1 MCGINGEYRFDNQ
14 HPDLS
19 SLQAINL
26 KQRMRGPDSHG
37 IFCQGNVAL
46 GHTRLMIMDL
56 SAVSQQPMTDNALGL
71 SLVFNGAIYN
81 YRELRAELQLQGYRF
96 HSDADTEV
104 ILKAFHAW
112 GADCL
117 QRFNGMFALAIWNRE
132 DNRLFIARD
141 RLGIK
146 PFYYHLNARFFRFAS
161 NLPALLHTDGIGRA
175 LDPVALNYYLNFH
188 AVVPA
193 PHTIMQD
200 IRKLPPG
207 HCGWISADGTCDI
220 QPWWKLNAQPH
231 AEDSKKSVDEWKQQL
246 LEHLRRA
253 VQRRNVAAV
262 DVGVLLSGGVD
273 SSLLVGL
280 LAEFKDTPIQTFS
293 IGFDAVGSEA
303 GDEFHYSDLIARTYA
318 TDHHQIRV
326 PPQQLLQTLPDAI
339 ASMAEPMVSHDCIAF
354 YLLAHEVRK
363 HCRVVQSGQGADEIL
378 GGYHWYPPLLDAQ
391 SPYDTY
397 RAAFFDRT
405 HDEYRQTVQPR
416 WQIHDA
422 AGDFVRDFFASANAP
437 DAVSKALLL
446 DSTIMLVD
454 DPVKRVDNMTMAASL
469 EARVPFLDHEL
480 VEFAMRMPASLKVR
494 DDGKWI
500 LKEVARQIIPAEVI
514 DRPKGYFPVPA
525 LKYLRGEFLDWI
537 TATLTSDSARQRGLF
552 NPDYVQHLL
561 KDPEQHIT
569 PLRGSKLWQLGL
581 LELWLQTQGV

>member
-19 SLQAINL
+19 SLQSINL
-26 KQRMRGPDSHG
+26 NQRSRGPDSQG
-37 IFCQGNVAL
+37 VFSQGNVAL

-56 SAVSQQPMTDNALGL
+56 AAASQQPMTDASLGL

-81 YRELRAELQLQGYRF
+81 YRALRSELQLQGYRF
-96 HSDADTEV
+96 VSDGDTEV
-104 ILKAFHAW
+104 VLKAFHAW

-117 QRFNGMFALAIWNRE
+117 QRFNGMFSLAIWNRE

-146 PFYYHLNARFFRFAS
+146 PFYYHRNPRFFRFAS
-161 NLPALLHTDGIGRA
+161 NLPALLHTPGISRE
-175 LDPVALNYYLNFH
+175 LDPLALNFYLNFH

-193 PHTIMQD
+193 PHTLLRD

-207 HCGWISADGTCDI
+207 HCGWITPQGDCDI
-220 QPWWKLNAQPH
+220 QPWWKLSAQPR
-231 AEDSKKSVDEWKQQL
+231 AEDAGKSSADWQQEL
-246 LEHLRRA
+246 LEQLRNA
-253 VQRRNVAAV
+253 VQRRNVAAT

-280 LAEFKDTPIQTFS
+280 LAEFKESPIQTFS
-293 IGFDAVGSEA
+293 IGFDPVGDEA
-303 GDEFHYSDLIARTYA
+303 GDEFHYSDLIAEHFRTS
-318 TDHHQIRV
+318 HHQIRI
-326 PPQQLLQTLPDAI
+326 PPQQLRDTLPAAI
-339 ASMAEPMVSHDCIAF
+339 ASMAEPMVSHDCVAF
-354 YLLAHEVRK
+354 YMLAHEVRK

-378 GGYHWYPPLLDAQ
+378 GGYHWYPPLLDTH
-391 SPYDTY
+391 SPFDTY
-397 RAAFFDRT
+397 RNAFFDRD
-405 HDEYRQTVQPR
+405 HAEYLQTVQPR
-416 WQIHDA
+416 WQVHDA
-422 AGDFVRDFFASANAP
+422 AGDFVRDFFAGASAA

-446 DSTIMLVD
+446 DTTVMLVD

-480 VEFAMRMPASLKVR
+480 VEFAMRIPAPLKVQG
-494 DDGKWI
+494 DGKWI
-500 LKEVARQIIPAEVI
+500 LKEVARQIIPAAVI

-525 LKYLRGEFLDWI
+525 LKYLRGEFLHWI
-537 TATLTSDSARQRGLF
+537 TATLTSDTARQRGLF
-552 NPDYVQHLL
+552 NPDYVQSLL
-561 KDPEQHIT
+561 KDPESHIT

-581 LELWLQTQGV
+581 LELWLQTQGI

>member
-19 SLQAINL
+19 SLQSINL
-26 KQRMRGPDSHG
+26 KQHPRGPDSQG
-37 IFCQGNVAL
+37 VFCQGNVAL

-56 SAVSQQPMTDNALGL
+56 ATTSQQPMTDNTLGL
-71 SLVFNGAIYN
+71 TLVFNGAIYN

-96 HSDADTEV
+96 SSDGDTEV

-112 GADCL
+112 GPDCL
-117 QRFNGMFALAIWNRE
+117 QRFNGMFAFAIWNRD

-146 PFYYHLNARFFRFAS
+146 PFYYHLNGKFFRFAS
-161 NLPALLHTDGIGRA
+161 SLPALARTPGISRDI
-175 LDPVALNYYLNFH
+175 DPVALNFYLNFH

-193 PHTIMQD
+193 PHTILKD

-207 HCGWISADGTCDI
+207 HCGWINTDGTSNI
-220 QPWWKLNAQPH
+220 QPWWKLSAQPH
-231 AEDSKKSVDEWKQQL
+231 ADDSTKTTEDWQQEL
-246 LEHLRRA
+246 LDQLRAA
-253 VQRRNVAAV
+253 VRRRNVAAV

-280 LAEFKDTPIQTFS
+280 LAEFKETPIETFS
-293 IGFDAVGSEA
+293 IGFDAVGNEE
-303 GDEFHYSDLIARTYA
+303 GDEFRYSDLIAKTYS
-318 TDHHQIRV
+318 TSHHQIRI
-326 PPQQLLQTLPDAI
+326 PPQQLRDTLPSAI
-339 ASMAEPMVSHDCIAF
+339 ASMSEPMVSHDCVAF
-354 YLLAHEVRK
+354 YMLAHEVRK

-378 GGYHWYPPLLDAQ
+378 GGYHWYPPLLD
-391 SPYDTY
+391 STTPYETY
-397 RAAFFDRT
+397 RKAFFDRD
-405 HDEYRQTVQPR
+405 HAEYLQTVQPG

-422 AGDFVRDFFASANAP
+422 AGDFVRDFFSSQTAP
-437 DAVSKALLL
+437 DAVSKALML
-446 DSTIMLVD
+446 DTTVMLVD

-480 VEFAMRMPASLKVR
+480 VEFAMRVPAELKVR
-494 DDGKWI
+494 GEGKWI
-500 LKEVARQIIPAEVI
+500 LKEVARRIIPAEVI

-525 LKYLRGEFLDWI
+525 LKYLRGEFLEWI
-537 TATLTSDSARQRGLF
+537 TATLSSDTARQRGLF

-561 KDPEQHIT
+561 KDPESHIT

-581 LELWLQTQGV
+581 LELWLQTQGI

>member
-1 MCGINGEYRFDNQ
+1 MCGISGEYRFDNQ

-19 SLQAINL
+19 SLQTINRH
-26 KQRMRGPDSHG
+26 QRMRGPDSHG
-37 IFCQGNVAL
+37 LFCQGNVAL

-56 SAVSQQPMTDNALGL
+56 AAVSQQPMTDAALGL

-81 YRELRAELQLQGYRF
+81 YRELRTELQELGYRF
-96 HSDADTEV
+96 YSDADTEV

-117 QRFNGMFALAIWNRE
+117 QRFNGMFAFAIWNRD

-146 PFYYHLNARFFRFAS
+146 PFYYHLNPHFFRFAS
-161 NLPALLHTDGIGRA
+161 SLPALLHTAGIGSSI
-175 LDPVALNYYLNFH
+175 DPVALNFYLNFH

-207 HCGWISADGTCDI
+207 HCGWISPAGSCTT
-220 QPWWKLNAQPH
+220 QPWWKLNAQPRP
-231 AEDSKKSVDEWKQQL
+231 EDRDRSEEEWEEEL
-246 LEHLRRA
+246 LAHLRQA

-293 IGFDAVGSEA
+293 IGFDAVGGEA
-303 GDEFHYSDLIARTYA
+303 GDEFHYSDLIARTYG

-326 PPQQLLQTLPDAI
+326 PPMQLLQSLPDTI
-339 ASMAEPMVSHDCIAF
+339 ASMAEPMVSHDCVAF

-363 HCRVVQSGQGADEIL
+363 HCRVVQSGQGADEVF
-378 GGYHWYPPLLDAQ
+378 GGYHWYPPLLEVE

-397 RAAFFDRT
+397 RAAFFDRS
-405 HDEYRQTVQPR
+405 HAEYRQTLQPG

-422 AGDFVRDFFASANAP
+422 AGDFVRDFFASAAAP

-446 DSTIMLVD
+446 DSTVMLVD

-480 VEFAMRMPASLKVR
+480 VEFAMHMPASLKVR
-494 DDGKWI
+494 GDGKWI

-525 LKYLRGEFLDWI
+525 LKYLRGELLDWV
-537 TATLTSDSARQRGLF
+537 TSALTSETARQRGLF

-561 KDPEQHIT
+561 GNPEQHIT

-581 LELWLQTQGV
+581 LELWLQSQGV

>member
-26 KQRMRGPDSHG
+26 KQHPRGPDSSG

-56 SAVSQQPMTDNALGL
+56 AAESQQPMTDAELGL
-71 SLVFNGAIYN
+71 TLVFNGAIYN
-81 YRELRAELQLQGYRF
+81 YPQLREELQQRGYRF
-96 HSDADTEV
+96 YSDGDTEV

-112 GADCL
+112 GPDCL
-117 QRFNGMFALAIWNRE
+117 QRFNGMFAFAIWSRH

-146 PFYYHLNARFFRFAS
+146 PFYYTLNNRFFRFAS
-161 NLPALLHTDGIGRA
+161 ALPALLKTEGVNAQI
-175 LDPVALNYYLNFH
+175 DPVALNYYLNFH
-188 AVVPA
+188 SVVPA
-193 PHTIMQD
+193 PNTLFTD

-207 HCGWISADGTCDI
+207 HCGWVSTKGKLEL
-220 QPWWKLNAQPH
+220 QQWWKLQAMPQ
-231 AEDSKKSVDEWKQQL
+231 AEDAGKSTADWQQEL
-246 LEHLRRA
+246 LEHLRSA
-253 VQRRNVAAV
+253 VRRRNLAAV

-280 LAEFKDTPIQTFS
+280 LAEFKTSPIETFS
-293 IGFDAVGSEA
+293 IGFDTVGSEV
-303 GDEFHYSDLIARTYA
+303 GDEFQYSDLIANTYS
-318 TDHHQIRV
+318 TSHHKIRI
-326 PPQQLLQTLPDAI
+326 PPDRLRNTLPDAI
-339 ASMAEPMVSHDCIAF
+339 ASMSEPMVSHDCVAF
-354 YLLAHEVRK
+354 YMLAHEVRK

-378 GGYHWYPPLLDAQ
+378 GGYHWYPPLQQCENA
-391 SPYDTY
+391 YETY
-397 RAAFFDRT
+397 RAAFFDRN
-405 HDEYRQTVQPR
+405 HDEYRQTVQNA
-416 WQIHDA
+416 WHTHDA
-422 AGDFVRDFFASANAP
+422 AGDYVKDFFNNATTP

-446 DSTIMLVD
+446 DTTVMLVD

-480 VEFAMRMPASLKVR
+480 VEFAMRIPSHLKIQEG
-494 DDGKWI
+494 GKWI
-500 LKEVARQIIPAEVI
+500 LKEVARQIIPAAVI

-525 LKYLRGEFLDWI
+525 LKYLRGDFLSWI
-537 TATLTSDSARQRGLF
+537 TTTLTSETARQRGLF
-552 NPDYVQHLL
+552 NPEYVNHLL
-561 KDPEQHIT
+561 KDPETHIT